1 MTSLLGQLLRQTTT
15 GPDNK
20 TFDIVRIM
28 GGLMA
33 LQFLANSLW
42 AVLVS
47 NKDFDPTSYG
57 TGAAAMLTALG
68 AAMRIAR
75 PVSDKGESQ

>member
-1 MTSLLGQLLRQTTT
+1 MDLLRRILRQTTT
-15 GPDNK
+15 GPDNQ
-20 TFDIVRIM
+20 TFDIVRIA

-42 AVLVS
+42 AVIVK
-47 NKDFDPTSYG
+47 NHDFDPTSYG